1 MEEGWKTATK
11 KQFRLS
17 LFWKN
22 EEDVYLFHVLIHQD
36 KIALWLKIIQ
46 ICLQSI
52 FSLLNKKIKFL
63 KWISGPCNVW
73 GVPAVR
79 TFFKSNWWLTH
90 NYFFLT
96 TLHQLMIFL
105 YLINNY
111 IYLLICICFF
121 NSVKETSDEKTPTK
135 RFVRKRNTF
144 LPYMYVEH
152 RVNICIK

>member
-1 MEEGWKTATK
+1 MEEGAEKLLPKSNLDYLYFGRRCISFSCPYPSRQNCPLAKNNPNLSSINILSVK
-11 KQFRLS
+11 K
-17 LFWKN
+17 
-22 EEDVYLFHVLIHQD
+22 
-36 KIALWLKIIQ
+36 
-46 ICLQSI
+46 
-52 FSLLNKKIKFL
+52 KKIKFL

-121 NSVKETSDEKTPTK
+121 NSVKETSDEK
-135 RFVRKRNTF
+135 
-144 LPYMYVEH
+144 
-152 RVNICIK
+152 